1 MIDIHSHIL
10 HGIDDGAKTLE
21 ESINIIKKAI
31 ENGYTD
37 IILTPHYRQG
47 QNFTCN
53 NRDKYRRYCQLKE
66 EIEKQDLK
74 INIHLGN
81 EITIDEDLFY
91 YLNAEQ
97 ALPLNGTRYLLI
109 ELPFFSAFK
118 DLDKYLDR
126 LIEKGNVP
134 IIAHPERYEY
144 YQDLSEYERLLNK
157 GVLFQANISSLYGKY
172 GLKAK
177 QTLEE
182 MLKKNMIHFMA
193 SDIHT
198 ESQTSYD
205 RASHAFKTVE
215 ELTRSKKIAQDLF
228 INNAHKVINNEK
240 IEPYTIFKKKY
251 KLKIFNRSK

>member
-10 HGIDDGAKTLE
+10 HGIDDGAKTQE
-21 ESINIIKKAI
+21 ESINILKKAI

-37 IILTPHYRQG
+37 IILTPHYRQE

-53 NRDKYRRYCQLKE
+53 NRDKYKRYCQLKE
-66 EIEKQDLK
+66 EIEKQALP

-109 ELPFFSAFK
+109 ELPFFSEFK
-118 DLDKYLDR
+118 DLDEYLDR
-126 LIEKGNVP
+126 LISKGNVP
-134 IIAHPERYEY
+134 IIAHPERYEFY
-144 YQDLSEYERLLNK
+144 TDLTEYERLLNK
-157 GVLFQANISSLYGKY
+157 GVLFQANISSLFGKY

-177 QTLEE
+177 ETLEE
-182 MLKKNMIHFMA
+182 MIKRNMIHFMA
-193 SDIHT
+193 SDIHNDK
-198 ESQTSYD
+198 QTSYD
-205 RASHAFKTVE
+205 RVDSAYKKVV
-215 ELTRSKKIAQDLF
+215 ELTKNTKMAQDLF
-228 INNAHKVINNEK
+228 INNPKKVIKDQK